1 MSSTARF
8 FTAILAAASLA
19 AASLAAAAPFAVQL
33 GNDRLVLDTPAGLT
47 DALPL
52 SSPRLN
58 ELAESLTSASNRI
71 LLFGITDADLRRFTQ
86 GERLELRRYI
96 VAVTPRRLEIET
108 LSLATFQRFIEDATR
123 ELGTAPTETD
133 YMKFLDTQ
141 PPGQARLLAEIRR
154 DATGA
159 VLLQGV
165 RLPPKGGFGEKPAYM
180 LATTALLQV
189 RGKALNLQVYSSYD
203 DAQDL
208 EWIRF
213 VTGRW
218 IEDLQ
223 RLNR

>member
-1 MSSTARF
+1 MLPTARF
-8 FTAILAAASLA
+8 FASILAAASLA
-19 AASLAAAAPFAVQL
+19 VASLASAAPFAVQL
-33 GNDRLVLDTPAGLT
+33 GSERLVLDTPAGLS
-47 DALPL
+47 DALPVA
-52 SSPRLN
+52 SPRLT

-71 LLFGITDADLRRFTQ
+71 LLFGITDADLRLFTQ
-86 GERLELRRYI
+86 GERLGLRRYVI
-96 VAVTPRRLEIET
+96 AVTPRRLEFET
-108 LSLATFQRFIEDATR
+108 LSLSTFERFIEDATR
-123 ELGTAPTETD
+123 ELGEAPKDGD
-133 YMKFLDTQ
+133 YMKFLETQ

-154 DATGA
+154 DRTGA
-159 VLLQGV
+159 VFLQGV
-165 RLPPKGGFGEKPAYM
+165 RLPPKGGFNEKPAYV

-218 IEDLQ
+218 IEDIQ